1 MHHRVCT
8 SFYQGF
14 TEAIFAS
21 IELIQIF
28 TYILPHLNFDKNDPH
43 FLCFYFQ
50 ATSQQ
55 KKEAKLARILI
66 LIVFF
71 FMACNSC
78 KLILTLYD
86 LGSMSLIRTC
96 DENNLQFKSPIWV
109 TVLISVNHLFLT
121 MNASANIFLF
131 MVTGTQVSPRFF
143 S

>member
-1 MHHRVCT
+1 M
-8 SFYQGF
+8 
-14 TEAIFAS
+14 
-21 IELIQIF
+21 
-28 TYILPHLNFDKNDPH
+28 
-43 FLCFYFQ
+43 
-50 ATSQQ
+50 
-55 KKEAKLARILI
+55 ARILI

-131 MVTGTQVSPRFF
+131 MVTGTQVSPRKHVIIFF
-143 S
+143 VKFDQSQT